1 MSLSISAYMPR
12 ILLFIIVFLSFSI
25 QANSP
30 LQLDKRLGL
39 NNKNQQQTAGIDEQI
54 TELKNNID
62 KLAANAA
69 SFQQAQLDF
78 EDNKK
83 EINQKLKE
91 ASKPLKLKK
100 NTDLSQQASIAYSH
114 LSELKE
120 SEAAL
125 GNQVNELLQR
135 HNLLPSVIATARQNV
150 VQNKKNGVGPL
161 RYSFGRVTTNPAT
174 LL

>member
-1 MSLSISAYMPR
+1 MPR

-135 HNLLPSVIATARQNV
+135 HNLYPR
-150 VQNKKNGVGPL
+150 
-161 RYSFGRVTTNPAT
+161 
-174 LL
+174 